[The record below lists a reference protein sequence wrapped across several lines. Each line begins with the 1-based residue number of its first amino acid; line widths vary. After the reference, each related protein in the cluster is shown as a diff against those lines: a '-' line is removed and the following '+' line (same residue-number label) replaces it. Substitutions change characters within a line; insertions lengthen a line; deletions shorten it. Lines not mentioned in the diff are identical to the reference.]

1 MLFTS
6 TNMFSQNLI
15 SVPFTNGFV
24 GDNTAN
30 NVSSN
35 SKYLTALGWSNVQF
49 SQNSPTLQF
58 IELAQGNDIPGT
70 VLITDFLGI
79 QYSIPGFI
87 KWRTPSGN
95 NITTPV
101 FVPTT
106 GATLATNS
114 SNGSANYSITTNSYI
129 GLTYNGQTLTI
140 PNTSSGGTTAGD
152 VTGNAAT
159 SGILDSLNSYLGSFS
174 AISIIDYTVNE
185 GAGTATVTVTL
196 SASSANVITVAY
208 TTSDGSTAVGLDYT
222 ATSGTI
228 TFAAGQTTRTFTIPI
243 INDATIESNETINI
257 TLSDPTNASILDG
270 AGVVTIVDNDTCT
283 VGTPAGS
290 VTVQPTCATTTG
302 TIVFT
307 TQSGVE
313 YSIDG
318 TTYQSSATFTGVAAG
333 TYTIKVRSTTDNT
346 CTATGSAV
354 TVNAV
359 PSAPSTPAASVTV
372 QPTCATTTGTI
383 VFTTQS
389 GVEYSIDGTTYQSSA
404 TFTGVAAGTYTIK
417 VRSTTDNT
425 CTATG
430 ATVTVNAVPSAPSTP
445 AASVTV
451 QPTCATTTGTI
462 VFTTQSGVEYSI
474 DGTTYQSSATFTGV
488 AAGTYTIKVR
498 STTDNTCTA
507 TGATVTV
514 SAVPSAPS
522 SPIVSQTTICGD
534 ITNISSYVTVSSG
547 HTINITSTRNNTP
560 TISNVNA
567 PDGQTLST
575 GIYTIG
581 QSFTPLSSYD
591 LSAVSFYATNAN
603 SSATLTVK
611 IYSGNGSAGP
621 LLATKS
627 ISNTVLGEIIFNL
640 NNPVQLT
647 QNQIYTFIVETNTS
661 FSHTISWNNNGNP
674 YSGGSYWRYG
684 SNFSTSDIWFKIYK
698 VASYQISQINTISS
712 CESSAVTVTIIPSP
726 SAGTLSG
733 NQSVCFGSTTTFSS
747 TVSGGAWTSSDITV
761 ATVNPSNGIITGV
774 AAGTATI
781 TYTVTGT
788 GGCADITATR
798 TVTVTAPSTPAA
810 SVTVQ
815 PTCATTTG
823 TIVFTTQSGVE
834 YSIDGTT
841 YQSSATFTGVAAG
854 TYTIKVRSTTDNTC
868 TATGSAVTVNAVPS
882 APSTPAGSVTVQ
894 PTCVTTTGTIVFTT
908 QSGVEYSIDGT
919 TYQSSATF
927 TGFAAGTYTL
937 KVRSTTDNTC
947 TATGATV
954 TVNAVPSAPST
965 PAASVTVQPTC
976 ATTTGTIVFTTQ
988 SGVEYSID
996 GTTYQSSATFT
1007 GVTAGSYTIKVRSTT
1022 DNTCTATGAAVMLYD
1037 PICAITDTLG
1047 PINGYTGAT
1056 TSSVLANDTL
1066 NGVIVIPSQVI
1077 LTGLTV
1083 PTGLTLNADGT
1094 ITIAPQTPAGTY
1106 NVIYRICETLNLT
1119 NCDTVTST
1127 VIVGGCLDFAIND
1140 CDNDGETNG
1149 TENTNGTDP
1158 NNPCSYTNAPATSSA
1173 AYATWSVLD
1182 CDGDGTPNGLDTNP
1196 QDPCVFVAG
1205 SIPVVSNPIWANAD
1219 CDNDGETNGTENT
1232 NGTDPNNPC
1241 SYTNAPATSSAAYAT
1256 WSVLDCDGDGV
1267 INGTELA
1274 DGTDVNNPCESI
1286 NAHATALPSTSFL
1299 AGDCDG
1305 DGLSNEEEIGENPN
1319 VPNDSNGN
1327 GIPDYLEINNHNI
1340 SDDDLEIFNAVT
1352 PNGNGDNDIFV
1363 IQNIQNYPNN
1373 TVTIFNRWGVVVY
1386 EIEGYGQN
1394 GKYFK
1399 GVSEGRITINKN
1411 EGLPIGTYFYVLR
1424 YVNNQGVSK
1433 ERSGYLY
1440 LNK

>member
-333 TYTIKVRSTTDNT
+333 TYTL
-346 CTATGSAV
+346 
-354 TVNAV
+354 
-359 PSAPSTPAASVTV
+359 
-372 QPTCATTTGTI
+372 
-383 VFTTQS
+383 
-389 GVEYSIDGTTYQSSA
+389 
-404 TFTGVAAGTYTIK
+404 
-417 VRSTTDNT
+417 
-425 CTATG
+425 
-430 ATVTVNAVPSAPSTP
+430 
-445 AASVTV
+445 
-451 QPTCATTTGTI
+451 
-462 VFTTQSGVEYSI
+462 
-474 DGTTYQSSATFTGV
+474 
-488 AAGTYTIKVR
+488 KVR

-841 YQSSATFTGVAAG
+841 YQSSATFTGV
-854 TYTIKVRSTTDNTC
+854 
-868 TATGSAVTVNAVPS
+868 
-882 APSTPAGSVTVQ
+882 
-894 PTCVTTTGTIVFTT
+894 
-908 QSGVEYSIDGT
+908 
-919 TYQSSATF
+919 
-927 TGFAAGTYTL
+927 
-937 KVRSTTDNTC
+937 
-947 TATGATV
+947 
-954 TVNAVPSAPST
+954 
-965 PAASVTVQPTC
+965 
-976 ATTTGTIVFTTQ
+976 
-988 SGVEYSID
+988 
-996 GTTYQSSATFT
+996 
-1007 GVTAGSYTIKVRSTT
+1007 TAGSYTIKVRSTT

-1106 NVIYRICETLNLT
+1106 NVIYRICETLNPT